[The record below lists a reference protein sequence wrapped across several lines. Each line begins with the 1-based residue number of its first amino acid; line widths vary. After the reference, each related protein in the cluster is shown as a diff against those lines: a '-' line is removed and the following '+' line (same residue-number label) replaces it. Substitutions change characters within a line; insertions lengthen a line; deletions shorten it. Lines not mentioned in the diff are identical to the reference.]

1 MDALSPPGWSGWGGM
16 RILICAKNDLAAN
29 IAVNRLL
36 AGLGHAQVTLWL
48 SNVDRPAELLDPDL
62 ATLRFFERR
71 LPNDWLLPLVD
82 RVDPDAQGDR
92 LGYPALA
99 RRHRAPLEIIDDWR
113 RPHWLARLEEL
124 APDLIV
130 SIRFSHIFPASM
142 IAVPQFGVLNLHPG
156 DLPLYAGLFAPFHQL
171 LDGRDRL
178 GCTLHWVDAGIDTG
192 PIVTRRFLPVQPARS
207 LIWHVCHVYLPGVD
221 AAIEVCADL
230 TRGRRPAGEIQDVA
244 CRHYHRLPDRKAFE
258 RFHLAGWKLVDYA
271 DYEGLLAGYRPAA
284 KRASGA
290 PSRAVGDT
298 GEELCCRL
306 PTA

>member
-1 MDALSPPGWSGWGGM
+1 M

-36 AGLGHAQVTLWL
+36 AGLGDAQVALWL
-48 SNVDRPAELLDPDL
+48 SNIDRPAELLDSDL

-82 RVDPDAQGDR
+82 QADPHAQGEH
-92 LGYPALA
+92 LGFPALA
-99 RRHRAPLEIIDDWR
+99 RRHGASLEIIDDWR
-113 RPHWLARLEEL
+113 RPHWRARLEEL

-142 IAVPQFGVLNLHPG
+142 IGVPQFGVLNLHPG

-171 LDGRDRL
+171 LDGRERL

-192 PIVTRRFLPVQPARS
+192 PIVTRRFLPVQRDRS
-207 LIWHVCHVYLPGVD
+207 LIWHVCHVYPPGVD
-221 AAIEVCADL
+221 AVLEVCADL
-230 TRGRRPAGEIQDVA
+230 ARGRRPDGETQEVGR
-244 CRHYHRLPDRKAFE
+244 RHYHRLPDREAFE
-258 RFHLAGWKLVDYA
+258 RFRLAGWKLVDYA

-284 KRASGA
+284 KRASDT
-290 PSRAVGDT
+290 PSRATGDT